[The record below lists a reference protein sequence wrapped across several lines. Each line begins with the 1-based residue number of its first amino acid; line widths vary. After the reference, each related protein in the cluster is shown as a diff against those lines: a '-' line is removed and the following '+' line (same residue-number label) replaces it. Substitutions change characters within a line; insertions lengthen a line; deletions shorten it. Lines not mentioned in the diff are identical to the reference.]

1 LGNVLVELKII
12 AIKGNDAFSY
22 WGCGY
27 LMSLREE
34 NLNVILAELL
44 TEKGLKALG
53 EVILRKRGR
62 RPEPDVLIE
71 LNGVRIVIEG
81 KKLGMWDALVEQ
93 CKERLDNNV
102 CDLCVMVEYADVKL
116 RKLVPNQL
124 DVRDAL
130 LKGKF
135 NIGFLSYADRA
146 GLDRWMAVTPR
157 PEKYLDV
164 GFDDLLTYL
173 MSAYSR
179 VVKED
184 IMGPVIKRMNEV
196 LDEFAAKVS
205 TTINV
210 ERLSEVLELEEKE
223 EESNAE

>member
-1 LGNVLVELKII
+1 
-12 AIKGNDAFSY
+12 
-22 WGCGY
+22 
-27 LMSLREE
+27 MSLREE

-44 TEKGLKALG
+44 TERGLKALG
-53 EVILRKRGR
+53 EVILRKRGG

-81 KKLGMWDALVEQ
+81 KKLGMWGALVEQ

-102 CDLCVMVEYADVKL
+102 CDLCVMVEYADIKL
-116 RKLVPNQL
+116 KKLVPNQL

-146 GLDRWMAVTPR
+146 GLDRWMAVAPK

-210 ERLSEVLELEEKE
+210 ERLKEVLELEEKE
-223 EESNAE
+223 EE

>member
-1 LGNVLVELKII
+1 VLISFEDNCY
-12 AIKGNDAFSY
+12 KGSY
-22 WGCGY
+22 TLVIGVWSS
-27 LMSLREE
+27 MSLREE

-44 TEKGLKALG
+44 AEKGLKALG
-53 EVILRKRGR
+53 EVVLRKKGARS
-62 RPEPDVLIE
+62 EPDVLIE

-102 CDLCVMVEYADVKL
+102 CDLCVMVEYADIKL

-135 NIGFLSYADRA
+135 NIGFLSYVDRA
-146 GLDRWMAVTPR
+146 GLDKWMAVTPK
-157 PEKYLDV
+157 PEKYLDA

-196 LDEFAAKVS
+196 LDVFAAKVS
-205 TTINV
+205 TTISV
-210 ERLSEVLELEEKE
+210 ERLREVLELEELE
-223 EESNAE
+223 EELHGE

>member
-1 LGNVLVELKII
+1 
-12 AIKGNDAFSY
+12 
-22 WGCGY
+22 
-27 LMSLREE
+27 MSLREE
-34 NLNVILAELL
+34 NFNVLLAELL

-53 EVILRKRGR
+53 EVILRKRGCG

-124 DVRDAL
+124 DVKDAL

-135 NIGFLSYADRA
+135 NVGFLSYVDRA
-146 GLDRWMAVTPR
+146 GLDKWMAVPPK

-164 GFDDLLTYL
+164 SFNDLLTYL

-196 LDEFAAKVS
+196 LDEFASKVS
-205 TTINV
+205 ATV
-210 ERLSEVLELEEKE
+210 DVKRLREVLELEE
-223 EESNAE
+223 AEGELNEQ

>member
-1 LGNVLVELKII
+1 
-12 AIKGNDAFSY
+12 
-22 WGCGY
+22 
-27 LMSLREE
+27 MSLREE

-53 EVILRKRGR
+53 EVILRKKGG

-81 KKLGMWDALVEQ
+81 KKLGMWDVLVEQ

-102 CDLCVMVEYADVKL
+102 CDLCVMVEYADLKL

-124 DVRDAL
+124 DVKEAL

-135 NIGFLSYADRA
+135 NVGFLSYVDRA
-146 GLDRWMAVTPR
+146 GLDRWMAVPPK
-157 PEKYLDV
+157 PEKYLDAS
-164 GFDDLLTYL
+164 FNDLLTYL
-173 MSAYSR
+173 MSVYSR

-196 LDEFAAKVS
+196 LDDFAKKVS

-210 ERLSEVLELEEKE
+210 ERLKEVLELEEAE
-223 EESNAE
+223 GESNEQ